1 MRNKDELMLLS
12 NNELKEEMEKLE
24 ATYKTKQDDLRIVL
38 ENMEKIDL
46 ELRELSNEYI
56 SIRNIYDKRNG
67 NKN

>member
-46 ELRELSNEYI
+46 ELRELSNDYI

>member
-67 NKN
+67 NKS

>member
-24 ATYKTKQDDLRIVL
+24 ETYKTKQDDLRIVL

-46 ELRELSNEYI
+46 ELRELSNDYI

>member
-1 MRNKDELMLLS
+1 MRNEDELMLLS

-46 ELRELSNEYI
+46 ELRELSNDYI